1 MPPSPPA
8 SPFLGESSRG
18 LLEHFNPNE
27 AVLNDENSVVMPV
40 AIITPYLDKALAAL
54 GLHTEARTSF
64 ITLVFKIY
72 HRLSFANPYNF
83 YRYWLPS
90 ILKHQHLAFRFLPQA
105 SYEEAA
111 PLEISPSPDVTT
123 RVFMIFQGVAEEELQ
138 GWTAA
143 SCRASEDVA
152 HWREIVGVDLE
163 RTSDTNLF
171 RVLEWG
177 GMEVHH

>member
-1 MPPSPPA
+1 
-8 SPFLGESSRG
+8 
-18 LLEHFNPNE
+18 
-27 AVLNDENSVVMPV
+27 MPV

-64 ITLVFKIY
+64 ITFVFRIY
-72 HRLSFANPYNF
+72 CHLPFLYFYNF

-105 SYEEAA
+105 SYERAA
-111 PLEISPSPDVTT
+111 PLEIYPSPDVTT
-123 RVFMIFQGVAEEELQ
+123 RVFMIFQGVAEEDLQ

-152 HWREIVGVDLE
+152 HWRKIVGVDLE
-163 RTSDTNLF
+163 RSSDTNLF

-177 GMEVHH
+177 GMEVHSSSS